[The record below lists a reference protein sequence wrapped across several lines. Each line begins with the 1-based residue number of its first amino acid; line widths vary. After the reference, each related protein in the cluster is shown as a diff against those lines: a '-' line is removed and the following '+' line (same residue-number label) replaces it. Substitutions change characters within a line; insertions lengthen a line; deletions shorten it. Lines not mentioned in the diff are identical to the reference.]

1 MDAPAV
7 LILNYHRVGHP
18 TREARYR
25 RMFVTQ
31 THLRIQI
38 RMLQHLGFTILPLC
52 EAWESAKPR
61 VACLTFDDGYLDN
74 FTLGLPI
81 LQREGVRA
89 TIFAVTEDVGKSHH
103 NWEEAGETARAD
115 LTNWDHLRALQ
126 AEGWEIGSHAHE
138 HRHLSRL
145 PFTPQL
151 QLLTHSKQK
160 LEEQLNTT
168 VHSFAYPYGDYN
180 TDTVRAVQEA
190 GYRYGVTTQV
200 GVNHSLAHPFTLLRV
215 PMFGYRLSHHL
226 QNYFTL
232 RKHRHI
238 QAP

>member
-1 MDAPAV
+1 MSVV

-18 TREARYR
+18 TSEARYR
-25 RMFVTQ
+25 RMFVSPV
-31 THLRIQI
+31 HLCMQI
-38 RMLQHLGFTILPLC
+38 RMLQQLGFTILPLC
-52 EAWESAKPR
+52 EAWQSAKPR

-74 FTLGLPI
+74 LTLGLPI

-89 TIFAVTEDVGKSHH
+89 TIFAVTDDVGKSHH

-115 LTNWDHLRALQ
+115 LATWDQLRTLQ
-126 AEGWEIGSHAHE
+126 AAGWEIGSHAQE

-145 PFTPQL
+145 PVATQL
-151 QLLTHSKQK
+151 RLLTHSKQK
-160 LEEQLNTT
+160 LEEQLNKT

-180 TDTVRAVQEA
+180 AETVRAVQEA
-190 GYRYGVTTQV
+190 GYRYGVTTEI
-200 GVNHSLAHPFTLLRV
+200 GVNRSLTQPFTLLRV

-232 RKHRHI
+232 RKYRNV
-238 QAP
+238 